1 MNGIDDMP
9 EYTGE
14 GHPLFYDGGTRT
26 PVSAIFG
33 TRTKY
38 LNNSLVR
45 LSEVGGTCEY
55 LPLFTRIQLYFMTFD
70 QISKSIDDS
79 GSRLNEF
86 FNLKGAGRSFN

>member
-9 EYTGE
+9 EHTGE

-38 LNNSLVR
+38 LNNSFGSS
-45 LSEVGGTCEY
+45 SEVGGTCEY

-86 FNLKGAGRSFN
+86 SI